1 MKKTAIL
8 LLAAAASFSYAHAA
22 DVERFVTAERQTITL
37 GDTVEEM
44 QARMKASPM
53 SVNSQALSE
62 GGQKAQLAI
71 DYTYEIE
78 NMRYVITVINDRIN
92 KIQTESLNK

>member
-1 MKKTAIL
+1 MKKLAFLL
-8 LLAAAASFSYAHAA
+8 LLAAASFSHAA
-22 DVERFVTAERQTITL
+22 DVESFVTAERQTITL

-53 SVNSQALSE
+53 SVISHALPE
-62 GGQKAQLAI
+62 KDQKAHLAI

-78 NMRYVITVINDRIN
+78 NVRYVITIINDKIS
-92 KIQTESLNK
+92 KIQTESLDK